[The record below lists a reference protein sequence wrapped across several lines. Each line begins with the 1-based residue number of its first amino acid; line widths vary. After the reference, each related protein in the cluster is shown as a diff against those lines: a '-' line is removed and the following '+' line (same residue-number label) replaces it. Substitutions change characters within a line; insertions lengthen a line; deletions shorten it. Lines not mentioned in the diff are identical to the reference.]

1 MTILPKKKAT
11 KDKTDSEN
19 TEHAA
24 HSGVG
29 HPHPHTHGHAH
40 AHSHTHGH
48 SLAHP
53 HAHGHYHHATAADTR
68 LDKAG
73 RGRTSPTRWGPS
85 TSREEKLHPNTPA
98 FDFDFES
105 HDSSSNHK
113 RRHRSSPHR
122 TVRKHRGAH
131 SGHSSTG
138 QVSPGTSTAYELE
151 DGYNSE
157 DEHVAPPSVPE
168 NREEVLIFGH
178 NVHRTKRQCLASLGC
193 QLIACCRVL
202 KPCNIS
208 EEVC

>member
-53 HAHGHYHHATAADTR
+53 HAHGHYHHATATDTR

-85 TSREEKLHPNTPA
+85 TSREDKLHPNTPA

-178 NVHRTKRQCLASLGC
+178 NGHRTKRQCLASLGC
-193 QLIACCRVL
+193 QFIACCRVL
-202 KPCNIS
+202 KPCNTS